1 MPSSHPPRAL
11 ARSGGVRVERAPGE
25 QVLVGVCAGIGA
37 AFGIDT
43 ALVRLAFLIAIFAG
57 GLGVVAYVIA
67 AAGMP
72 PAAGAASPG
81 RGQRIP
87 MAIGTVAVASGF
99 LSLAD
104 VTGLVLP
111 DPLIWAVVVVGAGA
125 ALIWRS
131 VGGEVRVGEAW
142 GSLFGGVRAIGGVLL
157 VAVGAALA
165 LRQFGGIGPAVAAA
179 LAAGTVAAGIGL
191 LVTPSIR
198 RARADADAERA
209 ERITADERAR
219 VASRLHDSVLQ
230 TLALI
235 QREPDGEKARVL
247 ARRQDREL
255 RAWLYGGDDPAA
267 ATTLGSALREAV
279 SAVEESYGVTV
290 DLVQPG
296 DVPMGPRLEA
306 LVDATREAITN
317 AAKHAGVSE
326 ISVLVRVGDDRATVF
341 VRDRGAGFDLDAVP
355 SDRAGLRDSITG
367 RLARAGGRVAIDTRP
382 GEGTDIEMSVP
393 RDSRP

>member
-1 MPSSHPPRAL
+1 LTSSRPSRAL
-11 ARSGGVRVERAPGE
+11 ASPAGVRVERAPGE

-43 ALVRLAFLIAIFAG
+43 ALVRIAFLIAIFAG

-72 PAAGAASPG
+72 AAAGAVPPP
-81 RGQRIP
+81 RVQRIP
-87 MAIGTVAVASGF
+87 MAVGAVAVASGF

-111 DPLIWAVVVVGAGA
+111 DALIWAVVVVGAGA

-157 VAVGAALA
+157 VSVGAALA

-198 RARADADAERA
+198 RARAEADAERR
-209 ERITADERAR
+209 ERITSEERER

-235 QREPDGEKARVL
+235 QREPDGERARVL

-296 DVPMGPRLEA
+296 DVPMEPRLEA
-306 LVDATREAITN
+306 LVDATREAMTN

-326 ISVLVRVGDDRATVF
+326 ISVLVRVADDRATVF
-341 VRDRGAGFDLDAVP
+341 VRDRGVGFDPAAVP
-355 SDRAGLRDSITG
+355 PDRAGLRDSITG
-367 RLARAGGRVAIDTRP
+367 RLARAGGRVEIDTRP

-393 RDSRP
+393 RDSVP

>member
-1 MPSSHPPRAL
+1 M
-11 ARSGGVRVERAPGE
+11 RVERAPAE
-25 QVLVGVCAGIGA
+25 QVLFGVCAGIGA

-43 ALVRLAFLIAIFAG
+43 AVVRIAFLIAIFAG
-57 GLGVVAYVIA
+57 GLGIVAYVIA

-72 PAAGAASPG
+72 AAAGAASPP
-81 RGQRIP
+81 RSQRIP
-87 MAIGTVAVASGF
+87 MAVGALAVASGF

-111 DPLIWAVVVVGAGA
+111 DALIWAVVVVGAGA

-198 RARADADAERA
+198 RARAEADAERR
-209 ERITADERAR
+209 ERITSEERER

-235 QREPDGEKARVL
+235 QREPDGERARVL

-296 DVPMGPRLEA
+296 DIPMESRLEA
-306 LVDATREAITN
+306 LVDATREAIIN

-326 ISVLVRVGDDRATVF
+326 ISVLVRVAGDRVTVF
-341 VRDRGAGFDLDAVP
+341 VRDRGVGFDPGAVP
-355 SDRAGLRDSITG
+355 LDRAGLRDSITG
-367 RLARAGGRVAIDTRP
+367 RLARADGRVAIDTRP

-393 RDSRP
+393 RDSAP